1 MIYPIRLYGDP
12 ILRSHA
18 LPVRDFGEIAE
29 IAQSM
34 FATMVEAGGVGLA
47 GPQVGLRQ
55 RIFVVLEY
63 DFDDKGAPIDPPKA
77 KHVFVNP
84 KITASSGEELGEEG
98 CLSLPGIYSER
109 VPRAL
114 QITVEYQDETG
125 TSRSLDAEG
134 YFARAIQHEYDH
146 LDGVLFFDRLSR
158 SERQAF
164 LEEHHNELA
173 EFQRR
178 SRILARE
185 SAVKFR

>member
-18 LPVRDFGEIAE
+18 LPVRDFSEIAE
-29 IAQSM
+29 IARNM

-55 RIFVVLEY
+55 RIFVVFEY
-63 DFDDKGAPIDPPKA
+63 DFDENGAPIDPPKA

-84 KITASSGEELGEEG
+84 KITSRAGEELGEEG
-98 CLSLPGIYSER
+98 CLSLPGVYSER
-109 VPRAL
+109 VPRSL
-114 QITVEYQDETG
+114 QITLQYQDEAG
-125 TSRSLDAEG
+125 TVRSLNAEG

-146 LDGVLFFDRLSR
+146 LDGVLFFDRLPR
-158 SERQAF
+158 DERRAF
-164 LEEHHNELA
+164 LDEHHDELA
-173 EFQRR
+173 ELQRR

-185 SAVKFR
+185 STVKSR